1 MLQRCNQPLHFA
13 FSQIFFIL
21 TSNTSSYLLNNMNA
35 FVNIDDGHYKNVSF
49 FFQYILS
56 FYHSCAEEIMK
67 IKEFIVVEGKDDTT
81 TIKRAVD
88 ADTIE
93 TNGSAINEAT
103 IEKIKRA
110 QETRGVIIF
119 TDPDFPGEKI
129 RKTIVEKVPGCKHA
143 FLPKEVAIAKNGK
156 GLGVEHASLEAIRNA
171 LRDAQTMS
179 ETIQEEITQE
189 DLIMAGLVGGP
200 GSKERRIMLGKLL
213 KIGYTNGKQ
222 LYKRLMMFQI
232 SRQEFAEALAVVI
245 QEEKNE

>member
-1 MLQRCNQPLHFA
+1 
-13 FSQIFFIL
+13 
-21 TSNTSSYLLNNMNA
+21 MNA
-35 FVNIDDGHYKNVSF
+35 FVNIDGGHYKNVSF
-49 FFQYILS
+49 FSNFYF

-93 TNGSAINEAT
+93 TNGSAINEET

-119 TDPDFPGEKI
+119 TDPDYPGEKI
-129 RKTIVEKVPGCKHA
+129 RKTIAEKVPGCKHA

-156 GLGVEHASLEAIRNA
+156 GLGVEHAPLEAIRNA
-171 LRDAQTMS
+171 LRDAQIMS
-179 ETIQEEITQE
+179 ETIKEEITQE
-189 DLIMAGLVGGP
+189 DLIIAGLIGGP
-200 GSKERRIMLGKLL
+200 GSKERRILLGKFL

-245 QEEKNE
+245 QEEENE

>member
-1 MLQRCNQPLHFA
+1 
-13 FSQIFFIL
+13 
-21 TSNTSSYLLNNMNA
+21 MNA
-35 FVNIDDGHYKNVSF
+35 FVNIDDGHYKNVSN
-49 FFQYILS
+49 FFQFIYI
-56 FYHSCAEEIMK
+56 FYYSGTEEIMR

-93 TNGSAINEAT
+93 TNGSAINQET

-129 RKTIVEKVPGCKHA
+129 RKTIAESVPGCKHA
-143 FLPKEVAIAKNGK
+143 FLPKENAIAKNGK
-156 GLGVEHASLEAIRNA
+156 GLGVEHAQVEAIRNA
-171 LRDAQTMS
+171 LKDAQIMS
-179 ETIQEEITQE
+179 ETIKEEITQE
-189 DLIMAGLVGGP
+189 DLILAGLIGGA
-200 GSKERRIMLGKLL
+200 GSKERRIMLGQLL

-232 SRQEFAEALAVVI
+232 SRQEFAKALAIVK
-245 QEEKNE
+245 QEEKND